1 MPPERPSPLRV
12 CSQLD
17 NNYLT
22 GSVPSSLSALTNLQ
36 EVCMPPSSTTAFARV
51 AEGGRIGRLCS
62 ERTACRG
69 VHCMSGGIEGGGA
82 AAGLMRCSQRGP
94 LHAMW
99 LRSTQRRSTAERP
112 SPPRVC
118 SQLENNELTGTLP
131 RSLSALIKL
140 TSLCVPPRA
149 NGACTC
155 GRGGAESFG
164 SSPSSAACR
173 GNRVGGVQQQ
183 GCFGTFRGDPCTRCG
198 YGVLKGH
205 PLLWGTGRG
214 YLWGTWL
221 LWVRRSMAPS
231 GRFHF
236 GCAATSTTTS

>member
-1 MPPERPSPLRV
+1 MCRARSPRSPSLHP
-12 CSQLD
+12 C
-17 NNYLT
+17 
-22 GSVPSSLSALTNLQ
+22 A
-36 EVCMPPSSTTAFARV
+36 PPSSTTAFARV
-51 AEGGRIGRLCS
+51 AEEGRIGRLCS

-118 SQLENNELTGTLP
+118 SQLANNELTGSVP

-140 TSLCVPPRA
+140 TTLCVPPRA
-149 NGACTC
+149 DGACTC
-155 GRGGAESFG
+155 GRGGSESFG

-173 GNRVGGVQQQ
+173 GHRVGGVQQQ
-183 GCFGTFRGDPCTRCG
+183 GCFGTLRGDPCTRCG

-205 PLLWGTGRG
+205 PI
-214 YLWGTWL
+214 
-221 LWVRRSMAPS
+221 LWVRGAGTFGAPGCCGCGVVWRRAAESAS
-231 GRFHF
+231 GVQLPLQQRAD
-236 GCAATSTTTS
+236 GESAELALCAHQS